1 MSNLHIKLYSTP
13 SCGACRTLKTQ
24 LPNSKFFDNIQEVN
38 LLTDEKEF
46 EYARDHKIMSV
57 PTLRVTY
64 EDREFFITGLRPIEM
79 IDGLITEFI
88 NY

>member
-1 MSNLHIKLYSTP
+1 MENLHIKLYSTP

-24 LPNSKFFDNIQEVN
+24 LPDSKYYKQIEEVN
-38 LLTDEKEF
+38 LLADEKEF
-46 EYARDHKIMSV
+46 EYARDHKVMSV

-64 EDREFFITGLRPIEM
+64 NEREFFITGLRPIDI